1 LSFLDSWRSTLYS
14 LTGII
19 IIFARIINAKNM
31 IEKFL
36 NEEQDPKTVEKVYS
50 RLVDLLSSG
59 EEVIYIAVQK
69 KPLVNLFPD
78 CIAITNKR
86 VLFFTPANLGLSIK
100 FVDFVWKDIV
110 DVYTKEEI
118 IGAIFSVKTTGGAEM
133 AVDYLPKI
141 QGRKLYQYAQERKEV
156 EREARRQR
164 DLEQKRAE
172 SGAVQFENSPARAF
186 AAPASPQ
193 PFSSQPAYTAPVAPP
208 APAPT
213 PVIPPAPAPV
223 VQEAAAPTPAA
234 KPDELTEKLKK
245 LKTLFDNGLISQE
258 EYNAKKLDLLSDL

>member
-1 LSFLDSWRSTLYS
+1 
-14 LTGII
+14 
-19 IIFARIINAKNM
+19 M

-36 NEEQDPKTVEKVYS
+36 TEEQDPKAVEKVYS
-50 RLVDLLSSG
+50 RLVDLLSTG

-110 DVYTKEEI
+110 DVHTKEEI
-118 IGAIFSVKTTGGAEM
+118 IGAVFSVRTTGGGEM

-164 DLEQKRAE
+164 ELEQKRAE
-172 SGAVQFENSPARAF
+172 SGAIQLENSPARAAF
-186 AAPASPQ
+186 VAPASPQ
-193 PFSSQPAYTAPVAPP
+193 PFASSQSNGYTAPAAPVTPP
-208 APAPT
+208 APVA
-213 PVIPPAPAPV
+213 APAPV
-223 VQEAAAPTPAA
+223 VQETPAPAAAPQKT
-234 KPDELTEKLKK
+234 DELTEKLKK
-245 LKTLFDNGLISQE
+245 LKLLFDNGLISQE
-258 EYNAKKLDLLSDL
+258 DYNAKKLDLLSDF

>member
-1 LSFLDSWRSTLYS
+1 
-14 LTGII
+14 
-19 IIFARIINAKNM
+19 M

-36 NEEQDPKTVEKVYS
+36 NEEQDPKTVEKVYF

-59 EEVIYIAVQK
+59 EEIIYIAVQK

-86 VLFFTPANLGLSIK
+86 ILFFTPANLGLSIK
-100 FVDFVWKDIV
+100 FVDFVWKDVV

-118 IGAIFSVKTTGGAEM
+118 IGAIFSVKTTNGAEM
-133 AVDYLPKI
+133 AVDYLPKV

-172 SGAVQFENSPARAF
+172 SGSVQFENPAHASTAQQVF
-186 AAPASPQ
+186 AAQAPVAAPQ
-193 PFSSQPAYTAPVAPP
+193 IQVPVAPP
-208 APAPT
+208 APAPE
-213 PVIPPAPAPV
+213 PV
-223 VQEAAAPTPAA
+223 VQVAAP
-234 KPDELTEKLKK
+234 KPDELTEKLKR
-245 LKTLFDNGLISQE
+245 LKMLFDNGLISQE
-258 EYNAKKLDLLSDL
+258 EYNAKKLDLLSDF